1 MKKRA
6 LAVFISFCLTP
17 AAYAGHTA
25 KLDCTSSEDAKEAA
39 CLTPAALAKTAR
51 IMAARARMAK
61 ATPAKMDHSKMAG
74 MDHSKMAGMDHSKM
88 AGMDHSKMKGMDHS
102 KMEVAKK
109 SKKLDCTKG
118 ENAKVAACLTPA
130 ALAKTAR
137 VKAARARMAKSKP
150 ATMDHSNMK
159 GMDHSKMGGMDH
171 SNMKGMDHSKMAGMD
186 HSNMK
191 PKIPVSDGS
200 MATNVPLPYP
210 GALHMQDDPFIS
222 KLMIDALEINKN
234 DEITLEAD
242 AWLGYDLHKLWLK
255 TELEMSD
262 GKAEEAELQALYSR
276 GISPYWDFQIGVRK
290 DFKPV
295 GREWAVVGM
304 KGTAPYYFD
313 IDTSFAVGKGGQT
326 NARFNAE
333 YELMLTQ
340 KLVLAPELDLSFYG
354 KDDAEVGVGSGLSSA
369 SVGLKLGYEFKR
381 EFTPYI
387 GVRWSKKFGGT
398 ADFAREEGED
408 VSDTQ
413 LVLGIEAW
421 F

>member
-6 LAVFISFCLTP
+6 LAVFISLCLNP
-17 AAYAGHTA
+17 AAYAGHIA
-25 KLDCTSSEDAKEAA
+25 KLDCTSSEDAKEVA

-51 IMAARARMAK
+51 VKAARARMAK
-61 ATPAKMDHSKMAG
+61 ATPAKMDHSKME
-74 MDHSKMAGMDHSKM
+74 
-88 AGMDHSKMKGMDHS
+88 GMDHSKMKGMDHS
-102 KMEVAKK
+102 KMAVAKK

-137 VKAARARMAKSKP
+137 VRAARARMAKSKP
-150 ATMDHSNMK
+150 ATMDHSKMK
-159 GMDHSKMGGMDH
+159 D
-171 SNMKGMDHSKMAGMD
+171 MDHSKMAGMD

-200 MATNVPLPYP
+200 MTTNVPLPYP
-210 GALHMQDDPFIS
+210 GALHMKDDPFIS

-234 DEITLEAD
+234 DGITLEAD

-304 KGTAPYYFD
+304 KGTAPYYLD